1 MKKFSLQTVKGFNE
15 VLPPESWRW
24 RWVEERFRLLL
35 EGYGYGEA
43 RLALLEPTELFARS
57 IGDETDIVEKEM
69 YTFADRSGR
78 SLTLRPEGTASVVR
92 AFNQY
97 SLGKQNEINKLYYVG
112 PMFRYERPQKGRFR
126 QFHQLGAEV
135 FGEAGFYQD
144 AESLVMLAQFFG
156 ELELENVELQLNS
169 LGCAEC
175 RPAFRD
181 RLKKFLDARCE
192 ELCGDCQRR
201 IVDNPLRALDCKVPQ
216 CRESV
221 AAAPQI
227 SDSLCT
233 GCREHFAGLCRLL
246 EGAGIVYTLNPRLVR
261 GLDYYTRTT
270 FEFLAGDLGAQNAVA
285 AGGRYDRLVEELGGK
300 PTPAFGFAIGFER
313 LMLLFNGDKISSPA
327 PFAALVALDEEALDG
342 LFRCHVELN
351 RRGRLTTLGFQLR
364 SLKSQL
370 KKADRDRVRY
380 AVIVGPD
387 ERAAG
392 RALVRDMQ
400 SREQF
405 ELSLAGLTG
414 ELLELYRQEREPE
427 AR

>member
-1 MKKFSLQTVKGFNE
+1 MKKFTLRTVKGFNE
-15 VLPPESWRW
+15 VLPPESWFW
-24 RWVEERFRLLL
+24 RQVENRFRGLV
-35 EGYGYGEA
+35 EAYGYGEV
-43 RLALLEPTELFARS
+43 RLALLEPTELFVRS

-97 SLGKQNEINKLYYVG
+97 SLGKLREINKLYYVG

-144 AESLVMLAQFFG
+144 AESLVMLAQFFAD
-156 ELELENVELQLNS
+156 LELDNVELQINS
-169 LGCAEC
+169 LGCEQC

-181 RLKKFLDARCE
+181 RLKAFLEAHRA
-192 ELCGDCQRR
+192 ELCEDCRRR
-201 IVDNPLRALDCKVPQ
+201 IADNPLRALDCKNPR

-221 AAAPQI
+221 AAAPLV
-227 SDSLCT
+227 SDSLCEA
-233 GCREHFAGLCRLL
+233 CRDHFAGLCRLL
-246 EGAGIVYTLNPRLVR
+246 EKADLAYQVNPRLVR

-285 AGGRYDRLVEELGGK
+285 AGGRYDRLVEELGGQ

-313 LMLLFNGDKISSPA
+313 LMLLFNSAKLSPPS
-327 PFAALVALDEEALDG
+327 PFAALVALDEVSLGE
-342 LFRCHVELN
+342 LFPLHVELN

-370 KKADRDRVRY
+370 KKADRDGVRY

-387 ERAAG
+387 ERASG

-405 ELSLAGLTG
+405 ELPLDKLASG
-414 ELLELYRQEREPE
+414 LLELYEKERQKNR
-427 AR
+427 